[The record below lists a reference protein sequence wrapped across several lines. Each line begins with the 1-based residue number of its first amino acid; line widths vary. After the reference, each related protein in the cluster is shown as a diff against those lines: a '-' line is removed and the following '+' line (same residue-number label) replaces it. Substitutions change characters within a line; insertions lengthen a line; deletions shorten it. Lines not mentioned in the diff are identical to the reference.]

1 MIKILKPKNSHR
13 DTFRELLDLWSENG
27 FCDLEESTDD
37 FCWINNQGEILLYD
51 HPRLDDRQIPDFKFG
66 LFGNTVPVN
75 EKTSPW
81 IFWGRRPRVLE
92 KFRKEAIP
100 SFKERSIKSIFL
112 GKIENNIQN
121 QNRVT
126 HDWSSCVELFN
137 CPVDRP
143 GPDYYK
149 YSQEEYL
156 NKLKQSKFGL
166 CLAGYGPKCNRE
178 IELLG
183 MGVIPVFTPQV
194 NYDYYDP
201 LIEGVH
207 FIKIENTK
215 DFIEKIN
222 SITEPQ
228 FNDMQQAGQI
238 WFEKNCSVKGSF
250 ETTLQIINNYKGIR

>member
-1 MIKILKPKNSHR
+1 
-13 DTFRELLDLWSENG
+13 
-27 FCDLEESTDD
+27 
-37 FCWINNQGEILLYD
+37 
-51 HPRLDDRQIPDFKFG
+51 
-66 LFGNTVPVN
+66 
-75 EKTSPW
+75 
-81 IFWGRRPRVLE
+81 
-92 KFRKEAIP
+92 
-100 SFKERSIKSIFL
+100 
-112 GKIENNIQN
+112 
-121 QNRVT
+121 
-126 HDWSSCVELFN
+126 
-137 CPVDRP
+137 
-143 GPDYYK
+143 
-149 YSQEEYL
+149 
-156 NKLKQSKFGL
+156 
-166 CLAGYGPKCNRE
+166 
-178 IELLG
+178 